1 MQNKKTIM
9 LLLLPIISALC
20 IVLCLF
26 IGSSGIG
33 FPDTNTDPGKTIL
46 MMRINRI
53 VSALIVGAALST
65 AGVIFQALLRNPL
78 AEPYVLGVSSGA
90 GLGAAMC
97 IIGGLSS
104 AMAVSLPVAAFVG
117 GAITL
122 ALVFGL
128 ATNNGATSIYGLILS
143 GVIVS
148 SICSSIL
155 MFLVATAPVAGLHS
169 VIWWMLGNLQ
179 PKDAGLLSI
188 IAVTISLGIICSW
201 CISPELNAMTL
212 GKEAAHNIGV
222 RTRMIM
228 IIGLGLATLITAAA
242 VSLSG
247 LIGFVGLIVPHV
259 MRNIVGPDHRKLIPT
274 AALCGGIFLAICDA
288 IARSMLLIETPMPV
302 GVITA
307 ICGGPFFLAIL
318 RKRRRT
324 RWTE

>member
-1 MQNKKTIM
+1 M
-9 LLLLPIISALC
+9 LLLLIISALC

-33 FPDTNTDPGKTIL
+33 FPDTDTETGRTIL
-46 MMRINRI
+46 TMRINRLISAI
-53 VSALIVGAALST
+53 VVGAGLAT

-90 GLGAAMC
+90 GLGAAIC
-97 IIGGLSS
+97 ILGGFSAAASINLPLTAFIGGAL
-104 AMAVSLPVAAFVG
+104 
-117 GAITL
+117 TL
-122 ALVFGL
+122 ALVFAL
-128 ATNNGATSIYGLILS
+128 ATSNGSTSIYGLILS

-155 MFLVATAPVAGLHS
+155 MFIVATAPVAGLHS
-169 VIWWMLGNLQ
+169 VIWWMLGSLQ
-179 PKDAGLLSI
+179 PKDAGLLTI
-188 IAVTISLGIICSW
+188 IAVIISAGILCSW
-201 CISPELNAMTL
+201 CISPELNALTL
-212 GKEAAHNIGV
+212 GRETAHNIGV
-222 RTRMIM
+222 RTKMIM
-228 IIGLGLATLITAAA
+228 IAGLAIATLVTSAA

-259 MRNIVGPDHRKLIPT
+259 VRNIVGPDHRKLIPA
-274 AALCGGIFLAICDA
+274 AALCGGIFLAVCDA
-288 IARSMLLIETPMPV
+288 IARSMLLLETPIPV

-307 ICGGPFFLAIL
+307 ICGGPFFIAIL